1 MSVSTEVIKKGSQEK
16 VSLWMQL
23 DKVTTLL
30 MDRVWPQMT
39 GWLLDRDTKFS
50 GAHPE
55 SLSFLPDI
63 TWPGWQVE

>member
-30 MDRVWPQMT
+30 MGRV
-39 GWLLDRDTKFS
+39 
-50 GAHPE
+50 
-55 SLSFLPDI
+55 
-63 TWPGWQVE
+63 